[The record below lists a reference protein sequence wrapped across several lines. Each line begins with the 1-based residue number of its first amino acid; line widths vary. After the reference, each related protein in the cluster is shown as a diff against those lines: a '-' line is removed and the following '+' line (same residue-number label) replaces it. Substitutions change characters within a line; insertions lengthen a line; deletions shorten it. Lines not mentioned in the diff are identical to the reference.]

1 MQRERL
7 RSQLPMRGP
16 VHPAA
21 DRLSSANRQRFG
33 PGATTVHAIDR
44 PRIWTPAAVSSLQRA
59 VGNRAVT
66 SLLQPRAAA
75 SHPRASKQES
85 APIRPRG
92 IDGVTQQPPSTA
104 QRTGSI
110 VVQLAPRSAAVRA
123 LETRMPAMQSNAR
136 LLAAHA
142 DLGEAYVNLSVGV
155 TDLLSTKLRIFSLN
169 YQQAYNAYANVIGQ
183 GRAEAQNQTLW
194 RGIFLGIGTGV
205 LAGIGAA
212 WIAPSTFAGWFALT
226 AADLGTA
233 AGSSLLQSLLSSSVA
248 YALSDAIAARGSDM
262 QPGGLSPDM
271 LQSNI
276 WRHVASMYRG
286 SLATT
291 RVLANLHKNNV
302 AAERVIAEMRVL
314 IARGASDF
322 TPEDVAK
329 AADTL
334 NGRMDAM
341 RPVFEGLV
349 TKSNAMRTF
358 TDAVTSYNPDTPSVE
373 QMERDIWIM
382 WIGSLSDDDSDILDL
397 DAIENH
403 LKQKGILGSGGTLG
417 VDFEGYTS
425 KEDELAA
432 IAAARGR
439 AAAVRGQYDQAAS
452 RWTTPVP

>member
-1 MQRERL
+1 
-7 RSQLPMRGP
+7 
-16 VHPAA
+16 
-21 DRLSSANRQRFG
+21 
-33 PGATTVHAIDR
+33 
-44 PRIWTPAAVSSLQRA
+44 
-59 VGNRAVT
+59 
-66 SLLQPRAAA
+66 
-75 SHPRASKQES
+75 
-85 APIRPRG
+85 
-92 IDGVTQQPPSTA
+92 
-104 QRTGSI
+104 
-110 VVQLAPRSAAVRA
+110 
-123 LETRMPAMQSNAR
+123 MPAMQSNAR